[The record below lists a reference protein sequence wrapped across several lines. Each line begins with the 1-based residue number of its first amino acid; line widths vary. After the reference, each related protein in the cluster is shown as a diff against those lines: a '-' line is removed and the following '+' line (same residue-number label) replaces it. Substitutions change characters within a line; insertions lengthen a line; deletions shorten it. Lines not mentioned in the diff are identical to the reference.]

1 MKAALV
7 VIPLAACDWSLH
19 RMQDQ
24 PKCSA
29 FAATD
34 LLADRSCNMVAPDG
48 IVGFQDEG
56 EPRPP
61 RTRALVLR
69 GRDRFDRFCAPCH
82 GVLGDGES
90 DVARAM
96 TLRRPP
102 SLVDATVSG
111 FDDSRIVIVIT
122 SGYGVMPGYRGALA
136 PRDRWAVLEYVRVL
150 QQRDASLDQLPASQR
165 EEAMRWLR

>member
-1 MKAALV
+1 MRAALV
-7 VIPLAACDWSLH
+7 ALAACNWSLH
-19 RMQDQ
+19 RMQEQ
-24 PKCSA
+24 PKCTT

-34 LLADRSCNMVAPDG
+34 LLADRSCNIAPPADIVA
-48 IVGFQDEG
+48 FRDEG

-82 GVLGDGES
+82 GMLGDGES

-102 SLVDATVSG
+102 SLVDAKVAG
-111 FDDSRIVIVIT
+111 FDDGRIFTVIA
-122 SGYGVMPGYRGALA
+122 SGYGVMPSYSGALV
-136 PRDRWAVLEYVRVL
+136 PRDRWAILEYVRVL
-150 QQRDASLDQLPASQR
+150 QQRDIELDQLPANER
-165 EEAMRWLR
+165 EEALRWLH